1 MKKSPRRAPSIAE
14 ATGGGQNNAQCF
26 AACQSGRGADPRGIR
41 PQWEPEEQPMS
52 HDLDPELEPPP
63 AAAPAGPQRPIGP
76 RVATVQ
82 VAPER
87 RAAIA
92 AAASAAA
99 ANVGPP
105 AAEGTAE
112 LQRYIG
118 VLLDRKWVLLAIL
131 VVLQVAAVLWTS
143 AQPKIYETRASILVE
158 ASVPQ
163 ALGSAVSDSIDPSP
177 ANFYMVQD
185 FLQTSRKVLTSD
197 SLARRAA
204 ARLQLLKEP
213 GFFSPGAVPATIEEA
228 AEALLTHYT
237 ADVVAETRLLLV
249 TARHTEPAWAKK
261 IADAVADEFVADAEQ
276 NRETTTQHT
285 SQQLADELDMLRKS
299 LHDAEVA
306 LYEYKSQHDML
317 SVSLEDRANQ
327 VARQIDKYT
336 DALTEVRLR
345 KLQRQSQLAE
355 LKKLKEVDPL
365 RVPVFTSGTEM
376 PALLG
381 DLRRTYAEEQRRLA
395 ELRARYQDSHPQ
407 VQQQSSKVEQLLREL
422 GREVEVAMDA
432 ATLRYNETLSD
443 EQKVLAE
450 VEKLKQDGLRI
461 SRLEIEYNKL
471 KRDADSLQKQ
481 YNMVLNRTKE
491 TGMVGRLRL
500 RSLRVLD
507 YARLPKVAVSPRLRV
522 AMGLGLV
529 VGLLIGVS
537 AAFALDAL
545 DRTLKTHE
553 DIETHLGLPL
563 LGMLPRFVPDGRGR
577 HPPDLYVAY
586 HPRSTVAEACRAIR
600 TNLMFA
606 GTERQLRTILL
617 TSSMAREGKTLSCL
631 SLGTVLAKAG
641 ERTLIVDCD
650 LRRPRIARALGLTGG
665 PGLTS
670 VLVGEATLAEA
681 VRPTSVD
688 NLFVLPSGPSPP
700 NPAELLN
707 GSHFRALLAELT
719 AQYDRVL
726 LDSPPAV
733 PVTDPAILAT
743 SVDGVVLVVR
753 HAATHRDAARR
764 AAQHIKDVGGNIVG
778 VVLNEID
785 TAAKGYRSYY
795 GLYADYKSDYHE
807 TAAEEPSAPKR
818 P

>member
-1 MKKSPRRAPSIAE
+1 MRSDSSPQP
-14 ATGGGQNNAQCF
+14 
-26 AACQSGRGADPRGIR
+26 DP
-41 PQWEPEEQPMS
+41 
-52 HDLDPELEPPP
+52 DL
-63 AAAPAGPQRPIGP
+63 
-76 RVATVQ
+76 
-82 VAPER
+82 
-87 RAAIA
+87 
-92 AAASAAA
+92 AAASAGEPGKNPRAQAA
-99 ANVGPP
+99 AAKVESRR
-105 AAEGTAE
+105 AALTTPGTATGRTASEGAE

-118 VLLDRKWVLLAIL
+118 VLLDRRWVLVAIL
-131 VVLQVAAVLWTS
+131 FVLQIAAVLWTS

-163 ALGSAVSDSIDPSP
+163 ALGSAVQDSIDPSP

-204 ARLQLLKEP
+204 ARLRLIEEP
-213 GFFSPGAVPATIEEA
+213 GFFGKGPAPTRIEDA
-228 AEALLTHYT
+228 AEVLLTHYT

-249 TARHTEPAWAKK
+249 TARHTDPAWAKK

-276 NRETTTQHT
+276 NRETTTQRT
-285 SQQLADELDMLRKS
+285 SQQLADELDLLRKS

-306 LYEYKSQHDML
+306 LYEFKSKHDML
-317 SVSLEDRANQ
+317 SVNLEDRANQ

-345 KLQRQSQLAE
+345 KLQRQSQLQE

-365 RVPVFTSGTEM
+365 HVPVLTGGTEM
-376 PALLG
+376 PSLLG

-407 VQQQSSKVEQLLREL
+407 VQQQNSKVEQLLREL
-422 GREVEVAMDA
+422 GREVQVALDA

-443 EQKVLAE
+443 EQKILGE
-450 VEKLKQDGLRI
+450 VERLKQDGLRI

-471 KRDADSLQKQ
+471 KRDSDSFQKQ

-507 YARLPKVAVSPRLRV
+507 YARLPRVAVSPRLRV
-522 AMGLGLV
+522 AIGLMFV
-529 VGLLIGVS
+529 VGLLLGVI

-545 DRTLKTHE
+545 DRTLKTHD
-553 DIETHLGLPL
+553 DIELHLGLPL
-563 LGMLPRFVPDGRGR
+563 LGMLPRFVADGRGR

-606 GTERQLRTILL
+606 GTERPLRVILL

-641 ERTLIVDCD
+641 ERTLIIDCD
-650 LRRPRIARALGLTGG
+650 LRRPRIARALGFGG
-665 PGLTS
+665 TLGLTS
-670 VLVGEATLAEA
+670 VLVGEATLEEA
-681 VRPTSVD
+681 VRSSPVD

-707 GSHFRALLAELT
+707 GSHFRALLAEL
-719 AQYDRVL
+719 AEKYDRVL

-764 AAQHIKDVGGNIVG
+764 AAHHIQDVGGNIVG

-795 GLYADYKSDYHE
+795 GLYADYKSDYSE
-807 TAAEEPSAPKR
+807 SAAEDPPPKPRR
-818 P
+818 PA